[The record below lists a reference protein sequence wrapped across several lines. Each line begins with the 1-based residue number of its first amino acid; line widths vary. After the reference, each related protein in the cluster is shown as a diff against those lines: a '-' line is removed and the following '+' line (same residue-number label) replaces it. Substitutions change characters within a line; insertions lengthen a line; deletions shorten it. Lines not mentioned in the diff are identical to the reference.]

1 MAEKP
6 SYEALEKKIQ
16 ELEQAASDRNAIEDA
31 LKASE
36 KTHRTLIEEVQ
47 DLFYR
52 TDLDGRITFISP
64 SVYALSGYTMEE
76 AIGIEMAPKIYVR
89 PEERKLFLKALQENG
104 SVHNFEAQLK
114 RKDGS
119 LWQAST
125 NAHFYKDKNGTILG
139 VEGITRDV
147 TERHR
152 AEEINNVLFA
162 ISTAVNT
169 TRNLSDLYP
178 SIHASLSR
186 IIDVTNFFIAIV
198 DQKEQTLYFPYHMD
212 TEDDDFL
219 PITPFNTENS
229 LTGLVVSQRRPLLL
243 EKKALEDRAGRNGV
257 WGPVPVIW
265 MGVPLIIRDQVI
277 GVMAVQSYLNPHLY
291 TKHDLQILSAVSD
304 QVALAIDRKRGEE
317 MILASEKRFREI
329 IEDVSEISIQGY
341 DEKRRIIFWNHA
353 SENLY
358 GYTRKEALGKKIE
371 DLIIPKGMRE
381 QVILL
386 HHRWVEF
393 GEKIPAGELILKNK
407 KGEDVPV
414 FSSHV
419 MRDSLNGQE
428 MFCIDIDLAP
438 LKQAQRDKIL
448 AQKIAGEHEKMALI
462 GQIAGKMAHDFNN
475 ILGIIMGNAELSL
488 MTCREAETAKTLE
501 LIFEQTLRG
510 KNLTR
515 NLVAFAKEKEPKRD
529 FFQLSEKIDLVT
541 GLLKSDLAG
550 IELTREDSPGIP
562 DLLADPGMIEHALV
576 NLLQNSI
583 HAVST
588 HKSPR
593 IKMKTHALD
602 DTLCIEI
609 TDNGCGIPPEDI
621 ENIYEPSFT
630 LKGGKDMTGS
640 YRTDI
645 KGTGYGMSNVKK
657 YIDLHQGSISVESR
671 LGSGTKFTLHLP
683 VIKKQEIHTKK
694 NHLPK
699 THAPTQKHI
708 LIVEDEPAISEV
720 QCKLLSQG
728 PGNHRVDIAETGQAA
743 MALLKKNNYDLLS
756 LDYVL
761 HGNTNGMDVYKY
773 ARQTNKTAPILFISG
788 NIDFLESI
796 KRLKMQD
803 PHIDHLPKPCQ
814 NIEYITLINEL
825 LQRNLT
831 VQ

>member
-1 MAEKP
+1 MPEKP
-6 SYEALEKKIQ
+6 TYEALEKRIQ
-16 ELEQAASDRNAIEDA
+16 ALEQAASDRNAIEDA

-36 KTHRTLIEEVQ
+36 KTYRTLIEEVQ

-64 SVYALSGYTMEE
+64 SVYALSGYTPEE
-76 AIGIEMAPKIYVR
+76 AIGMEMAPKVYVR
-89 PEERKLFLKALQENG
+89 PEERKQFLQALQKNG
-104 SVHNFEAQLK
+104 AVHNFEAQLK

-125 NAHFYKDKNGTILG
+125 NAHFYKDETGTILG

-152 AEEINNVLFA
+152 AQEINHVLFA

-186 IIDVTNFFIAIV
+186 IMDVTNFFIALV
-198 DQKEQTLYFPYHMD
+198 DPKKQTLYFPYHVD
-212 TEDDDFL
+212 TEDSDFF
-219 PITPFNTENS
+219 PITHFNPDTS

-257 WGPVPVIW
+257 WGPVPLIW

-304 QVALAIDRKRGEE
+304 QVALAIDRKCGEE
-317 MILASEKRFREI
+317 KILASEKRFREI
-329 IEDVSEISIQGY
+329 IEAVSEISIQGY
-341 DEKRRIIFWNHA
+341 DENRRIIFWNHA
-353 SENLY
+353 SEKLY

-371 DLIIPKGMRE
+371 ALVIPKGMRE
-381 QVILL
+381 QVLRL

-393 GEKIPAGELILKNK
+393 GEKIPPGELILKNK

-414 FSSHV
+414 FSSHI
-419 MRDSLNGQE
+419 MQESLNGKE
-428 MFCIDIDLAP
+428 MFCIDIDLSP
-438 LKQAQRDKIL
+438 LKQAQREKIR
-448 AQKIAGEHEKMALI
+448 AQKTAAEHEKMALI

-488 MTCREAETAKTLE
+488 MTCKEAETARTLE

-515 NLVAFAKEKEPKRD
+515 NLVAFAKDKEPKRD
-529 FFQLSEKIDLVT
+529 FFQLGEKIDLVT
-541 GLLKSDLAG
+541 GLLKNDLAG
-550 IELTREDSPGIP
+550 INLTREDSPGVP
-562 DLLADPGMIEHALV
+562 DLLADPGMIEHALA

-583 HAVST
+583 HAVSINE
-588 HKSPR
+588 SPR
-593 IKMKTHALD
+593 IKIRTHALEG
-602 DTLCIEI
+602 TICFEI

-621 ENIYEPSFT
+621 ENIYKPAFT

-645 KGTGYGMSNVKK
+645 KGTGYGMTNVKK
-657 YIDLHQGSISVESR
+657 YIDLHQGTIFVESQW
-671 LGSGTKFTLHLP
+671 GAGTKFTIHLP
-683 VIKKQEIHTKK
+683 VIKKQTSPIKTKPV
-694 NHLPK
+694 PK
-699 THAPTQKHI
+699 ICSHKHI

-720 QCKLLSQG
+720 QSKILTQG
-728 PGNHRVDIAETGQAA
+728 PGNHRVDIAETGKAA

-761 HGNTNGMDVYKY
+761 PGTTNGMDIYKY
-773 ARQTNKTAPILFISG
+773 ARQTNKTIPILFISG

-803 PHIDHLPKPCQ
+803 PCIDHLPKPCQ
-814 NIEYITLINEL
+814 NIAYMALINEL
-825 LQRNLT
+825 FERKRPPQ
-831 VQ
+831 